1 MRVGLD
7 LDGVLFNFGQSVREY
22 LDSLGKSYGFKNDAA
37 EPHCW
42 DFYEYWEMTRA
53 EFAQHCHDGVDA
65 GYIFRN
71 NVRDN
76 AVDAVREIK
85 RMGHKIVVITD
96 RSFGTTPAA
105 SEQATVDW
113 WNWAGLPQFDELH
126 FSPNKTI
133 VSTDIFVEDKTENFQ
148 RLWAAGTECWLITR
162 PWNAEFETKYRIN
175 DIKKYPGR
183 VALKAFRESQRVGT

>member
-1 MRVGLD
+1 MRVGFD
-7 LDGVLFNFGQSVREY
+7 CDGVLFDFGKSVREY
-22 LDSLGKSYGFKNDAA
+22 LDSLGKTYGFKNDAA

-42 DFYEYWEMTRA
+42 DFYEYWGMTRQ

-76 AVDAVREIK
+76 AVETVKAIK
-85 RMGHKIVVITD
+85 DRGHKIIVITD
-96 RSFGTTPAA
+96 RSFGTIPAA

-113 WNWAGLPQFDELH
+113 WNWAGFPKFDEIH

-133 VSTDIFVEDKTENFQ
+133 VSTDIFVEDKIENFQ

-162 PWNAEFETKYRIN
+162 PWNMDLDTDYRLR
-175 DIKKYPGR
+175 DISEYVEKVAIKEARLGSR
-183 VALKAFRESQRVGT
+183 V